1 MIFKIAALCAANFFA
16 SARNMNAP
24 ENFGTVLVCP
34 ARGGEKAC
42 ARVGRR
48 QTAKHAAVPEKD
60 AFGKNVRQGKTLLL
74 PRCADVP
81 RVHNAS
87 PGFSENSEFFNLCI
101 EKNYFLKYNPFNKL
115 QICMIVFYEPE
126 QNGIKENVHEKNES
140 RGCGLRRN
148 Q

>member
-1 MIFKIAALCAANFFA
+1 MCAGGSQAN
-16 SARNMNAP
+16 RKTP
-24 ENFGTVLVCP
+24 
-34 ARGGEKAC
+34 
-42 ARVGRR
+42 
-48 QTAKHAAVPEKD
+48 AVPEKD
-60 AFGKNVRQGKTLLL
+60 AFCKNVRQGKILLL

-87 PGFSENSEFFNLCI
+87 PDFSENSEFFNLCI

-115 QICMIVFYEPE
+115 QICMIVFYEPV